1 LTAGDQRVPP
11 RPAAAIRS
19 RLLKRVLPLAISLAL
34 LAVLWWQVDAAA
46 IVGAAKAADAGWLI
60 AGVLAVIPLTWGTAL
75 RFQWLSRTHIGTA
88 LAGRL
93 ILAASTLNLFLPS
106 KMGDLAKAWVL
117 DRRHGFDPKFALS
130 LVIFEKLLDLAS
142 LLAWGVLALAVMR
155 PGDPLFLGGAVLV
168 AGGLAALAIILS
180 PLSARLPVPGRLA
193 SFAAQWADLVRWFWS
208 QKRRALATLALS
220 LTLWAGHLAQLWLFA
235 RALGQVPLVA
245 SMAASTL
252 SILAGLLPFTMAGVG
267 TRDVAIVYFYQSW
280 LSPAE
285 GAMLGLLATL
295 RYLLPAIAGLP
306 FVSDFWRRDPQAAK

>member
-1 LTAGDQRVPP
+1 MNEGDDRVTAGAAQ
-11 RPAAAIRS
+11 PART
-19 RLLKRVLPLAISLAL
+19 RLLKRALPLVVSLAV
-34 LAVLWWQVDAAA
+34 LALLWWQVDAAA
-46 IVGAAKAADAGWLI
+46 IVAAGRAADAGWLI

-75 RFQWLSRTHIGTA
+75 RFQWLSRTRIGTA

-142 LLAWGVLALAVMR
+142 LLAWGVLALALMR

-168 AGGLAALAIILS
+168 AGALAALGVILS
-180 PLSARLPVPGRLA
+180 PLSTRLPVPARLA
-193 SFAAQWADLVRWFWS
+193 SFAAQWSELVRWFWS
-208 QKRRALATLALS
+208 RGDRALATLALS
-220 LTLWAGHLAQLWLFA
+220 LALWAGHLVQLWLFA

-252 SILAGLLPFTMAGVG
+252 SILAGLLPFTMAGIG
-267 TRDVAIVYFYQSW
+267 TRDVAIVYFYQDW

-306 FVSDFWRRDPQAAK
+306 FVSDFWRRDRPPAA